1 MRPTKSIRNKELDER
16 KANGL
21 CFWCDERLVLDHKCK
36 NKKLYSLYIVDDDG
50 KEVEDGHNIVK
61 KKPNPEKVTH
71 IISINALEGVIG
83 FHTLM
88 ITNKVDKHPIFIIVD
103 SGSTY
108 NFIDSNIA
116 IKLQCDLTTI
126 KPLVMEATN

>member
-1 MRPTKSIRNKELDER
+1 MRPTMSIRNKELDER

-108 NFIDSNIA
+108 NFIDS
-116 IKLQCDLTTI
+116 K
-126 KPLVMEATN
+126 